1 MSLRGGWRGPQIPAP
16 WVTLAGRLIVGS
28 VFITAGLAKIGD
40 PLRAVETVQAYQ
52 ILPASLA
59 ALFGYIQPTL
69 GIMLGLLLVAG
80 LATRIAALL
89 TGLLLIAFIGGVLSA
104 WARGLSLACGC
115 FGGGGPVAPGQTR
128 YPLEIFR
135 DVGLLALVVIV
146 AASPPGAL
154 AIDRSIGLMQPTW
167 ALRPRLADLAW
178 MRWTQW
184 RQGEA
189 GNPAALTPVAIRAG
203 PYTEDV
209 PEQRRRRRQLFIN
222 APMVLVMALAVAGAL
237 IQLGH
242 PDRRLRRSR
251 GPVRRHR
258 AGPPVL
264 PAWAAA
270 CLPSPGAAHRCACC
284 ASPSSIPRCWPRS
297 APPGTAPGS

>member
-1 MSLRGGWRGPQIPAP
+1 MSLRRGPQIPAP

-28 VFITAGLAKIGD
+28 VFIAAGLAKIGD

-69 GIMLGLLLVAG
+69 GIMLGILLVAG

-104 WARGLSLACGC
+104 WTRGLSLACGC

-135 DVGLLALVVIV
+135 DVVLLALVVIV

-154 AIDRSIGLMQPTW
+154 AIDRSISLIQQPAW

-178 MRWTQW
+178 MRWTRW
-184 RQGEA
+184 REGEA
-189 GNPAALTPVAIRAG
+189 GNPAAPTPIAIRAG
-203 PYTEDV
+203 QRTESV
-209 PEQRRRRRQLFIN
+209 PEQRRQRRQLFIN
-222 APMVLVMALAVAGAL
+222 TPMVLVMAVAVAGAL
-237 IQLGH
+237 IQLSH
-242 PDRRLRRSR
+242 PDRRLRRFHR
-251 GPVRRHR
+251 LTRRHR

-264 PAWAAA
+264 RAWPAA
-270 CLPSPGAAHRCACC
+270 CPPSPGAAH
-284 ASPSSIPRCWPRS
+284 
-297 APPGTAPGS
+297 